1 MWVAYIIG
9 EAMDEKSR
17 LWFSGYSLCSKK
29 GTRSWGLR
37 LRSGWSSKDSWN
49 LGVVT
54 RRVSESAA
62 LTEMALEPQNAAEV
76 AGVEP
81 EALVE
86 MVVGREPTPH

>member
-1 MWVAYIIG
+1 M
-9 EAMDEKSR
+9 
-17 LWFSGYSLCSKK
+17 
-29 GTRSWGLR
+29 
-37 LRSGWSSKDSWN
+37 
-49 LGVVT
+49 VT

-86 MVVGREPTPH
+86 MVVGREPIPH